1 MGDRVIS
8 YLNREKENKFIVNQ
22 PKKYGSILIIRNIKW
37 IYKEIVKKRVNSLR
51 IEFKGNRQRELSVNS
66 RRRNLNRIYRKN
78 SEFKVN
84 SREKE
89 WIQSEFLRKIVNSK
103 WICEEY
109 RKFIVNSRNSMS
121 IISDFTKKI
130 VNHCWIRQKDSEL
143 KVTSRKA

>member
-37 IYKEIVKKRVNSLR
+37 FYKEFVKKRVNSLR

-66 RRRNLNRIYRKN
+66 QRGNLKWIYSKN

-84 SREKE
+84 SREK
-89 WIQSEFLRKIVNSK
+89 
-103 WICEEY
+103 
-109 RKFIVNSRNSMS
+109 
-121 IISDFTKKI
+121 
-130 VNHCWIRQKDSEL
+130 
-143 KVTSRKA
+143 